1 MVAFSVSGEAEC
13 QADITLAQIPPG
25 FGHKLD
31 RQKEV
36 DEGEP
41 LELRAKVDGS
51 PIPTAK
57 WYALTIS

>member
-1 MVAFSVSGEAEC
+1 MSGEAEC
-13 QADITLAQIPPG
+13 EAMITLAQIPPG
-25 FGHKLD
+25 FAHKLD

-41 LELRAKVDGS
+41 LELKAKVDGS

-57 WYALTIS
+57 W